1 MMNSKIQKAEN
12 GKNAG
17 SAKKSVQV
25 AVFENPEFGT
35 VRTTIDEKGEPWFCA
50 KDLCDAL
57 GYKKASEAVRQHVRY
72 SDTVKRGV
80 TRTVKNRYGVCEGK
94 LKIVQMIFVNESG
107 FYALVL
113 GSKLA
118 SAVKFKDWVTSVVLP
133 QIRKTGGYI
142 PVHEGESEE
151 ETIRNAEEI
160 LRATLKKKEE
170 LLEQQKKLLRESRI
184 QLAESRTQLEKSK
197 VLLEQKT
204 KLIGEQDEEIRRLN
218 GVVDEQVVNIARKG
232 ENIIHLEHQ
241 VDGLMPKAI
250 YSDNVLDSVSCFT
263 TTQVAKE
270 LGITAQELNR
280 SLCSLHVQ
288 YYQSG
293 QYMLYAEYAHMG
305 LAKSRTKYRAFMAP
319 AGDGTKREVGRVVTS
334 TYLVWT
340 EKGKRYFSKVL
351 TDGPISRIN
360 FCTIPERLIGEDIPI
375 YGNYDD
381 EFRAQLRPY
390 IENLCKASGLVDCP
404 EAFSLAMKL
413 KDENAEFSR
422 LSQNRI
428 YENFTFRGNVI
439 GYLKACV
446 LYVANGFRWE
456 PEIEE
461 FIRWS
466 EQYDLYCKMRFFED
480 GIKTASTSAEKST
493 SHGPSNLLQQL
504 PDEFMYQQ
512 AVEVRQKNGLSA
524 DGTKNMLYAWAHR
537 GYIERRKAGNQGGAS
552 GGTSGGT
559 PDGSYSSYS
568 SDCFIKLKF
577 RKDGGIE
584 S

>member
-1 MMNSKIQKAEN
+1 MMNSKIQKAED

-50 KDLCDAL
+50 KDLCDVL
-57 GYKKASEAVRQHVRY
+57 GYKRADNAVRQHVNP
-72 SDTVKRGV
+72 SDALKQCVARPA
-80 TRTVKNRYGVCEGK
+80 KNRFGVCEGK
-94 LKIVQMIFVNESG
+94 MQVVQMIFVNESG

-118 SAVKFKDWVTSVVLP
+118 TAVKFRDWVTSVVLP

-142 PVHEGESEE
+142 PVKEGESEE

-170 LLEQQKKLLRESRI
+170 LLEQQKKLLEESRI
-184 QLAESRTQLEKSK
+184 QLAASRTQLEKSK

-280 SLCSLHVQ
+280 SLCALHIQ

-305 LAKSRTKYRAFMAP
+305 LAKSRTRYNAFLDP
-319 AGDGTKREVGRVVTS
+319 NCDGRKEKMGKAVTH

-340 EKGKRYFSKVL
+340 EKGRK
-351 TDGPISRIN
+351 
-360 FCTIPERLIGEDIPI
+360 
-375 YGNYDD
+375 
-381 EFRAQLRPY
+381 
-390 IENLCKASGLVDCP
+390 
-404 EAFSLAMKL
+404 
-413 KDENAEFSR
+413 
-422 LSQNRI
+422 
-428 YENFTFRGNVI
+428 
-439 GYLKACV
+439 
-446 LYVANGFRWE
+446 
-456 PEIEE
+456 
-461 FIRWS
+461 FIH
-466 EQYDLYCKMRFFED
+466 DL
-480 GIKTASTSAEKST
+480 
-493 SHGPSNLLQQL
+493 
-504 PDEFMYQQ
+504 
-512 AVEVRQKNGLSA
+512 
-524 DGTKNMLYAWAHR
+524 AHR
-537 GYIERRKAGNQGGAS
+537 FWELAELYEVKNLG
-552 GGTSGGT
+552 
-559 PDGSYSSYS
+559 
-568 SDCFIKLKF
+568 
-577 RKDGGIE
+577 
-584 S
+584 